1 MTAMKLNAEDS
12 FGNASELL
20 NVPYEHTPLIY
31 VDVLDCHAN
40 RKSIT
45 VKSDKNASLTV
56 TVFNESGSKVL
67 SIKGNVTTNT
77 KQIELKNGSAPYRL
91 KVQDRVRIEAET
103 TEGGKTYKANPMDI
117 IVK

>member
-1 MTAMKLNAEDS
+1 MTAMNLKAEDS

-31 VDVLDCHAN
+31 VDVLDCRAN

-56 TVFNESGSKVL
+56 TVFSESGTKVF
-67 SIKGNVTTNT
+67 KGDVTTAI
-77 KQIELKNGSAPYRL
+77 KQIELKNGSTPYRL
-91 KVQDRVRIEAET
+91 KSQDRVRIEAET
-103 TEGGKTYKANPMDI
+103 TEGGKTYKTNPMDI